1 VDVDQDCGDLELQ
14 EDQGCYVYG
23 VVPSDAQG
31 LGVSGL
37 DDAPVRLLRFGPVA
51 AVVSAVRLERPAG
64 RRHDLLAHS
73 RVLDAY
79 AANGPVVPVRF
90 GSILTDPEAVRSELL
105 EPRKERFVEL
115 LAELTGA
122 VQFNLQARY
131 DEATVLTEVVGSNP
145 EIARLRERTRD
156 RSEEESYADRVRL
169 GELVSNELAARR
181 EGDAHTVLTRLQ
193 PHVLAHRERA
203 GGSIDHLTDLALL
216 VDIARRD
223 AFETAA
229 EKLAADMHERARL
242 RLLGPMAP
250 YDFVGED

>member
-1 VDVDQDCGDLELQ
+1 MDQDRDHLQ
-14 EDQGCYVYG
+14 LHEGQGCYVYG
-23 VVPSDAQG
+23 VVPSDAPG

-37 DDAPVRLLRFGPVA
+37 DDAPVHLLRHGPVA
-51 AVVSAVRLERPAG
+51 AVVSAVGVERPAG
-64 RRHDLLAHS
+64 RRHDLMAHS

-79 AANGPVVPVRF
+79 AAAGPVVPVRF
-90 GSILTDPEAVRSELL
+90 GSILLDAEAVRSDLL
-105 EPRKERFVEL
+105 EPRKDRFVEL

-156 RSEEESYADRVRL
+156 LPEEESYPDRVRL
-169 GELVSNELAARR
+169 GELVSHELSARR
-181 EGDAHTVLTRLQ
+181 DGDAQRVLARLQ
-193 PHVLAHRERA
+193 PHVLAHRERPGA
-203 GGSIDHLTDLALL
+203 SIDHLTDLALL
-216 VDIARRD
+216 VDSGRRD
-223 AFETAA
+223 AFESAA
-229 EKLAADMHERARL
+229 EQLAADMHDRVRL